1 LYLFE
6 FKIKMILENALVSP
20 VWLNYLAAIHGFS
33 PVDLESEFNYGN
45 LADGN
50 IQPLQE
56 LAAAYPQGQFIRI
69 SPSLI
74 LENVPALDF
83 LAVSPQA
90 LHNNNLEFY
99 IKNTLKIN
107 GLLWI
112 AYPALP
118 AAWTLQWLK
127 EWIIAY
133 SKNLSPNLSTLEK
146 WREGLNYLQLCVE
159 KKIGHL
165 ATNVAL
171 QALVETYLKYN
182 DAQLSEA
189 ISNTD
194 WQMFHFSDIL
204 KRFKLVGLQFVG
216 TLPISSN
223 YAQTI
228 VPIELSALT
237 NTHRECLEQHKVLW
251 DTQCYRYELYI
262 KSSEAPCLN
271 AKLFEKFYFGTL
283 QPECQLQIT
292 TQNQQHQLQINYI
305 EEPYFSVIQQL
316 VQYPHNLEMLTEK
329 INLKQSELIEAIQL
343 LVLGG
348 EFRPFVKSFD
358 ETTPQNNQQLRFSD
372 YNYQKLHSHDWKY
385 PKIVLASPI
394 LGDAVEL
401 DSIDALLLYCLTE
414 TTPEQV
420 PLLALEVLK
429 YHQQYLSIENEAII
443 EQAMQLEVL
452 VQLFDHL
459 MEEKL
464 HYWLALKVI
473 YFY

>member
-1 LYLFE
+1 
-6 FKIKMILENALVSP
+6 MILENALVSP

-33 PVDLESEFNYGN
+33 PVDLETEFNYGN

-74 LENVPALDF
+74 SENVPALDF

-99 IKNTLKIN
+99 IKNALKNN

-112 AYPALP
+112 TYPILP

-127 EWIIAY
+127 EWITAY
-133 SKNLSPNLSTLEK
+133 SKNLSPDLSILEK

-165 ATNVAL
+165 ANNAAL
-171 QALVETYLKYN
+171 QALVEIYLKYN

-189 ISNTD
+189 ISHTD

-204 KRFKLVGLQFVG
+204 SRFKLAGLQFVG

-223 YAQTI
+223 YAQAI

-237 NTHRECLEQHKVLW
+237 NVNREYLEQHKVLW

-262 KSSEAPCLN
+262 KSSETPCLN

-283 QPECQLQIT
+283 QPECQLQLIL
-292 TQNQQHQLQINYI
+292 QNQQHQLQINYI

-316 VQYPHNLEMLTEK
+316 VQYPHTLEMLAEK
-329 INLKQSELIEAIQL
+329 VNLKQSELIEAIQL

-348 EFRPFVKSFD
+348 EFRPFVKAFD
-358 ETTPQNNQQLRFSD
+358 ETILQNNQQLRFSD
-372 YNYQKLHSHDWKY
+372 YNYQKLHSHNWMKY
-385 PKIVLASPI
+385 PKIALASPI

-420 PLLALEVLK
+420 PLLALEILK
-429 YHQQYLSIENEAII
+429 YHQQHLSIENEAITD
-443 EQAMQLEVL
+443 QAMQLEVL
-452 VQLFDHL
+452 VQLFDRVI
-459 MEEKL
+459 EEKL
-464 HYWLALKVI
+464 QRWLALRIV

>member
-1 LYLFE
+1 
-6 FKIKMILENALVSP
+6 MVLENALVSP

-33 PVDLESEFNYGN
+33 SVDLETEFSYGN

-56 LAAAYPQGQFIRI
+56 VAAAYPQGQFIRI

-74 LENVPALDF
+74 SENIPALDF
-83 LAVSPQA
+83 LAISPQA

-99 IKNTLKIN
+99 IKNRLKIN

-112 AYPALP
+112 TYPVLP
-118 AAWTLQWLK
+118 AAWSLQWLK
-127 EWIIAY
+127 DWIEVY
-133 SKNLSPNLSTLEK
+133 TKNLSPELSNLEK

-159 KKIGHL
+159 KKIGYL
-165 ATNVAL
+165 ANNTAL

-194 WQMFHFSDIL
+194 WQMFYFSDIL
-204 KRFKLVGLQFVG
+204 SRFKLAGLQFVG
-216 TLPISSN
+216 TWPIASN
-223 YAQTI
+223 YAQTV

-237 NTHRECLEQHKVLW
+237 NTNRECLEQHKVLW

-262 KSSEAPCLN
+262 KSSETPCLN
-271 AKLFEKFYFGTL
+271 IALFEKFYFGTL
-283 QPECQLQIT
+283 QPECQLQLTI
-292 TQNQQHQLQINYI
+292 QNQQHQLQINYI

-316 VQYPHNLEMLTEK
+316 VQYPHNLEMLAEK
-329 INLKQSELIEAIQL
+329 VNLKQSELIEAIQL

-348 EFRPFVKSFD
+348 EFRPFVKAFD
-358 ETTPQNNQQLRFSD
+358 ETAPQNNQQLRFSE
-372 YNYQKLHSHDWKY
+372 YNYQKLHSHNWMQY
-385 PKIVLASPI
+385 PKITLASPI

-429 YHQQYLSIENEAII
+429 YHHQHLSIEHEAITD
-443 EQAMQLEVL
+443 QVMQLEIL
-452 VQLFDHL
+452 AQLFDRV

-464 HYWLALKVI
+464 YYWLALRIV